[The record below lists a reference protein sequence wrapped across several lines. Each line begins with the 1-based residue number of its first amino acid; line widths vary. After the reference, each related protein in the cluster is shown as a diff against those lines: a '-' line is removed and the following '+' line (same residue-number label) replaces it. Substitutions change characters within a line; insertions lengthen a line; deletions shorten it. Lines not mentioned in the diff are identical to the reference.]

1 MKYLI
6 ASDLHGSSHFI
17 KKLQTQFINNKCD
30 KLILLGDLLYH
41 GPRNSL
47 PTDYDTIES
56 AKVLNSLKDYI
67 IAVRGNCDANVDQ
80 MMLEFSILED
90 NMLFVD
96 NDIVMYLTHGD
107 KYNTSNLPPI
117 NNMDIL
123 IHGHTHIPTVEK
135 IVDNKYYI
143 NPGSVSIPKGGSTN
157 SYIIYNNGLFEWFDI
172 EGNKYKEFKY
182 NRNV

>member
-6 ASDLHGSSHFI
+6 ASDLHGSSYFI
-17 KKLQTQFINNKCD
+17 NKLKEQFINSKCD

-56 AKVLNSLKDYI
+56 ANILNSLKYRI

-90 NMLFVD
+90 NMIFMD
-96 NDIVMYLTHGD
+96 NNIVMYLTHGD
-107 KYNTSNLPPI
+107 KYNTKNLPPI
-117 NNMDIL
+117 NDMDLL
-123 IHGHTHIPTVEK
+123 IHGHTHIPTVEN
-135 IVDNKYYI
+135 IIENKYYI

-157 SYIIYNNGLFEWFDI
+157 SYIIYNDGLFEWFDI
-172 EGNKYKEFKY
+172 EGKKYKEFKY
-182 NRNV
+182 NKNV